1 MFALAIIPMVV
12 ATVASLAMLLL
23 YLLYLG
29 ISMSLVHLVIKPL

>member
-12 ATVASLAMLLL
+12 ATVASLAMLLP